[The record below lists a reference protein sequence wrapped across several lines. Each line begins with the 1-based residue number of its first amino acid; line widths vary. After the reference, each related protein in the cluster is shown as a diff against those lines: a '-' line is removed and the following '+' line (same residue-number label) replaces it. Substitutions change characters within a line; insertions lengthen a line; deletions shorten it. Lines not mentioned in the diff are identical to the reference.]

1 MTEPSAQDSI
11 FAGESWSQLI
21 GFLDQLPR
29 PVRLVVWASEEGGRF
44 EQEALHLARSLA
56 ERFGVLHVEQR
67 DRVPNHYHYP
77 VIGFM
82 GLEDDG
88 LDAEGPKREA
98 EEIDFGLRMV
108 GLPAGYQIN
117 SLVGAIQAVSFRASN
132 LEGLTRIRLSR
143 LPPQARVDL
152 EVFTSAENE
161 AGVLVATLAAGMAVA
176 SSQVRAFVVMA
187 DVFPDIA
194 QRYSV
199 RNLPHTVINGR
210 VHVEGILDEE
220 GMLRQIA
227 LAKP

>member
-1 MTEPSAQDSI
+1 MSESSPQESI
-11 FAGESWSQLI
+11 FAGESWAQLT
-21 GFLDQLPR
+21 GFLEELPR
-29 PVRLVVWASEEGGRF
+29 TVKLVVWASAEGGRF

-56 ERFGVLHVEQR
+56 GRFDVLRFERRE
-67 DRVPNHYHYP
+67 RVPNHHHYP

-82 GLEDDG
+82 GLDD
-88 LDAEGPKREA
+88 EQ
-98 EEIDFGLRMV
+98 EEVDFGLRMV

-132 LEGLTRIRLSR
+132 LEGLTRIQLSR
-143 LPPQARVDL
+143 LRSGARVDL
-152 EVFTSAENE
+152 EVFTAAENE
-161 AGVLVATLAAGMAVA
+161 AGVLVATLAAGLAVA
-176 SSQVRAFVVMA
+176 SDKVRTFVVMA

-199 RNLPHTVINGR
+199 RTLPHTVINGR
-210 VHVEGILDEE
+210 VHLQGLVDEE